1 MVGKFVILDFF
12 YLKYWSIKTCF
23 SMTNLSLIAADD
35 NSYSV
40 KDTRFHYKYQTP
52 MSMLKIYKYNLSL
65 LGNGSLSAINWY
77 LIMMLLMKITKYVSS
92 KISFILLVL
101 YFLNYLISRIQ
112 LQCGF

>member
-23 SMTNLSLIAADD
+23 SRTNLSLIAGDD

-65 LGNGSLSAINWY
+65 L
-77 LIMMLLMKITKYVSS
+77 
-92 KISFILLVL
+92 
-101 YFLNYLISRIQ
+101 
-112 LQCGF
+112 